1 MIATLEDTKDFGSTV
16 IMVVVITD
24 SHTMVSQAIMDSQV
38 IMGSLDSQDLIGNI
52 ERDPITQE
60 DFLTVKKGE

>member
-1 MIATLEDTKDFGSTV
+1 MIATLEDTKDSGSTV

-24 SHTMVSQAIMDSQV
+24 SHTMVSQV
-38 IMGSLDSQDLIGNI
+38 LMGSLDSQDLIGNI

>member
-1 MIATLEDTKDFGSTV
+1 MIATLEDTKDSGSTV

-24 SHTMVSQAIMDSQV
+24 SLTMVSQAIMDSQV

>member
-1 MIATLEDTKDFGSTV
+1 MIATLEDTKDSGSTV

-24 SHTMVSQAIMDSQV
+24 SLTMVSQV

>member
-24 SHTMVSQAIMDSQV
+24 SLTMVSQV